1 MPHFVEYNTL
11 FHFQGNLSP
20 DVTKEDITQHF
31 ALDATPYLK
40 SAVKIELPSR
50 KGYAFLFVPEAF
62 GDHVIG
68 FDGTELNSKKIKV
81 EIAKAR
87 SPSQTQRTN
96 GRLYNRG
103 PNNQRRVF
111 NYGFNRENYDQHS
124 QFLKPLVVPPKEL
137 LHAIDVVNLTN
148 QM

>member
-1 MPHFVEYNTL
+1 MFV
-11 FHFQGNLSP
+11 GNLSP

-40 SAVKIELPSR
+40 SAVKIELPSQ

-68 FDGTELNSKKIKV
+68 FDGTELNNKKIKV

-87 SPSQTQRTN
+87 SSSQTQRAN

-103 PNNQRRVF
+103 PTNQRRVY
-111 NYGFNRENYDQHS
+111 NYGFNRENYDQHA

>member
-1 MPHFVEYNTL
+1 MENFAFL
-11 FHFQGNLSP
+11 GNLGP

-40 SAVKIELPSR
+40 SAVKIELPLR

-81 EIAKAR
+81 EVARAK
-87 SPSQTQRTN
+87 SQTQRTN

-103 PNNQRRVF
+103 QNNQRRVY
-111 NYGFNRENYDQHS
+111 NYGFNRENYDHHS

-148 QM
+148 TM